1 MLCLLLSLHGPL
13 VAPHP
18 CSMNQSTMNN
28 VSYENQSITDPTNR
42 LDVSLNLVA
51 SCFVLPLSVVIIFIN
66 TIIIIGIVFNKKLH
80 STTNYFF
87 LSLLFADFFTG
98 VALPFIPR
106 MLMTQD
112 FQYGKCLF
120 IFVCPNFFFLS
131 FLSNLV
137 MVHYER
143 YLYIVHPLHYAC
155 SWMQRYVYGV
165 LLIVWVLPL
174 IYACLPAFGW
184 NGWAEYSNSC
194 STKFLPSAYIYLET
208 YGILLPGIFAIGLM
222 TCRVLSIARKQLHD
236 IQKLHRAVNR
246 GGISE
251 EEQKMTL
258 RHAKCTAAV
267 TVVFLLCWVPYIAYI
282 QVTLLALQQ
291 LYVNLAMHII
301 ILSCVGSGSAAIMPL
316 IMGLSSKQYTELW
329 RNLWRNHCKCS
340 MTRTARCNAN

>member
-1 MLCLLLSLHGPL
+1 MSNVSHK
-13 VAPHP
+13 
-18 CSMNQSTMNN
+18 NQS
-28 VSYENQSITDPTNR
+28 DTN
-42 LDVSLNLVA
+42 LYLIA
-51 SCFVLPLSVVIIFIN
+51 SCFVLPLSAVIIFIN
-66 TIIIIGIVFNKKLH
+66 TIIIIGIAFNKKLH
-80 STTNYFF
+80 TTTNYFF

-106 MLMTQD
+106 MLMTQG

-120 IFVCPNFFFLS
+120 IFICPNFFFLS
-131 FLSNLV
+131 FLANLV

-155 SWMQRYVYGV
+155 SWVQRYVYGV
-165 LLIVWVLPL
+165 LLVVWVLPL

-184 NGWAEYSNSC
+184 NGWANDNNSC
-194 STKFLPSAYIYLET
+194 STKFLPSAYIYLEN
-208 YGILLPGIFAIGLM
+208 YVFLLPGIFATAVM
-222 TCRVLSIARKQLHD
+222 TYRVLSIARKQLHD

-251 EEQKMTL
+251 AEQKMTL

-282 QVTLLALQQ
+282 QVIPLTLR
-291 LYVNLAMHII
+291 LYVNESTHV

-316 IMGLSSKQYTELW
+316 IVGLSNKQYTELW
-329 RNLWRNHCKCS
+329 RNLFRNRCKCWV
-340 MTRTARCNAN
+340 R